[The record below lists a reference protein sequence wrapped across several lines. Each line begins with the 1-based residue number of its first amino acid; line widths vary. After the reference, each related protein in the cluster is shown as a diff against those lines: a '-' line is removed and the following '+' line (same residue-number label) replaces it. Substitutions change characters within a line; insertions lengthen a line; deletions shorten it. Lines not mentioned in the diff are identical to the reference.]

1 MISIVTAKI
10 IRKNEQYNYRVVG
23 KGERYLVVHED
34 GEGAGDVVL
43 QYLAPYAQEPV
54 VIEATALQKSTEIIG
69 LDNPEAEER
78 CGIYKASVVFR
89 ELLESG
95 KTKKT
100 TRRYYILAEELSYA
114 HGMLDDFLCSM
125 VQDYEVVSISK
136 TNIIECLHN

>member
-69 LDNPEAEER
+69 LDEPEEG

-100 TRRYYILAEELSYA
+100 TRRYYILAEELSSA
-114 HGMLDDFLCSM
+114 HEKLDEFLCAM
-125 VQDYEVVSISK
+125 VQDYEVVSVSK